1 MKFSIP
7 RDNPDEMLLYIWK
20 IVDLPYIYYDDL
32 IYKVVF
38 EYFIFMPDEVISF
51 IGDALNKKLLVQDK
65 NTLIRLSNDLN
76 QKFLE
81 WQKLRRIEI
90 KTNSF
95 SRKKRNATVK
105 RIQNNN
111 GNKFNQLLKR
121 ITDSAALNRAVSVS
135 DDAVEI
141 LNVDKNEGF
150 LDAKIKGTKEDSY
163 IVNINVKEKTLIHNC
178 HDFETRRAKSK
189 KFCKHL
195 IKLFLTLK
203 RDDEELALYFLE
215 NIINQIND
223 WVFSS

>member
-1 MKFSIP
+1 MKFSVP

-38 EYFIFMPDEVISF
+38 EHFIFMPDEVISF
-51 IGDALNKKLLVQDK
+51 IGDALNKKLLIQDK
-65 NTLIRLSNDLN
+65 NTLLRLSNDLN

-81 WQKLRRIEI
+81 WQKIRRIEI
-90 KTNSF
+90 KTNSI

-105 RIQNNN
+105 RIQSNN

-121 ITDSAALNRAVSVS
+121 ITDSAALNRAVSLS

-141 LNVDKNEGF
+141 LKVDKNEGF

-163 IVNINVKEKTLIHNC
+163 VVNINVKKKTLIHNC

-203 RDDEELALYFLE
+203 RENEELAVYFLE
-215 NIINQIND
+215 NIIKQIKD
-223 WVFSS
+223 WDFSS